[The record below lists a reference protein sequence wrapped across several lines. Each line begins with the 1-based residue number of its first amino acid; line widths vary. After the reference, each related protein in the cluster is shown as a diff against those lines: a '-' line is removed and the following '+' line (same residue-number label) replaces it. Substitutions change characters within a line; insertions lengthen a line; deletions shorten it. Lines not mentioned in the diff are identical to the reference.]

1 MARAVK
7 ATTSKPDQD
16 PETGA
21 LGPVIRALRLERGLR
36 LVDVAEVS
44 GLSVSFISQLER
56 GLTLPSLAS
65 LHQVAETLGTSAQA
79 LLGQRDLEA
88 PDPLVSRGLRG
99 DPSPFAEGIGRPLVH
114 GRRTLQPMEF
124 VGGPLEFGEYFV
136 HDGDELLHVLDGR
149 IEIEIEGDPLRALGV
164 GDTIYV
170 EAGVGHRWRRVPG
183 DECRVL
189 FVLHN
194 LNADEGEPARHAH

>member
-1 MARAVK
+1 MPRSTK
-7 ATTSKPDQD
+7 PPPTPTSPVD
-16 PETGA
+16 P
-21 LGPVIRALRLERGLR
+21 LGPVIRSLRLERGLR
-36 LVDVAEVS
+36 LVDVAEAS

-79 LLGQRDLEA
+79 LLGQRDVED

-99 DPSPFAEGIGRPLVH
+99 DPSPFSEGAGRPLVH

-136 HDGDELLHVLDGR
+136 HDGDELLHVLEGR
-149 IEIEIEGDPLRALGV
+149 IEVEIDGDPLRALGT
-164 GDTIYV
+164 GDTIYI
-170 EAGVGHRWRRVPG
+170 EAGAGHRWRRVPG
-183 DECRVL
+183 DDCRVL

-194 LNADEGEPARHAH
+194 VSAGATTPAHRSH

>member
-1 MARAVK
+1 MARAAK
-7 ATTSKPDQD
+7 PTTRTPDQD

-21 LGPVIRALRLERGLR
+21 LGPVIRSLRLERGLR

-79 LLGQRDLEA
+79 LLGQRDVEE
-88 PDPLVSRGLRG
+88 PDLLVSRGLRG
-99 DPSPFAEGIGRPLVH
+99 DSSPFAEGIGRPLVH

-149 IEIEIEGDPLRALGV
+149 IEIEIEGDPLRALGG

-170 EAGVGHRWRRVPG
+170 EAGAGHRWRRVPG

-194 LNADEGEPARHAH
+194 LNPDARAPARHAH